1 MRDPLPAYHEQLGEL
16 EGHLEEQGAIG
27 LLYLD
32 LGFLDSIEF
41 DYGTTA
47 YAEVRHRVRNLLEE
61 QRGKDFRSGDI
72 VALDEPG
79 GYGLLIFLDRKR
91 RREVPVVNADLL
103 AARKRLGKS
112 LSKSLG
118 KAAFPYLKSAPAIPV
133 GHGMAL
139 HNPLLLPK
147 RAIRTALDQARLIA
161 EHERALSETDSRQ
174 RLEDVIAGR
183 RIVTAFQPILRMSD
197 RSHLAVEALSRGAPG
212 TGMEAANLLF
222 GAAEHFDLM
231 VELDRLCRSRALLC
245 SGRLPTSTRLFVN
258 TLPASIRDPQFR
270 GKPLIDF
277 LDKAL
282 LAPGR
287 LVIEITEKLVIENYG
302 LFLEEMAYYTE
313 LGMSFAVDDVGSGYS
328 GLEAISR
335 LKPAFLKIDMS
346 LVRNVHESAVNR
358 EMVKAIIS
366 LGHGI
371 GAEVVAEGIEVE
383 EEAEQL
389 VDLGVDYGQGYL
401 LARPEV
407 VPDPRTA

>member
-1 MRDPLPAYHEQLGEL
+1 MDPLPAYHEQLGEL
-16 EGHLEEQGAIG
+16 ASHLEERGALG

-32 LGFLDSIEF
+32 LGFLDSIEV
-41 DYGTTA
+41 DYGA
-47 YAEVRHRVRNLLEE
+47 GAFSEVRQRVRSLLDE
-61 QRGKDFRSGDI
+61 QRGKDFRNGDLL
-72 VALDEPG
+72 ALDEPG
-79 GYGLLIFLDRKR
+79 GYGLMIFLDRKR
-91 RREVPVVNADLL
+91 RREAPLVNADLL
-103 AARKRLGKS
+103 AARKRLGKALTKS
-112 LSKSLG
+112 LS
-118 KAAFPYLKSAPAIPV
+118 KAAFPYLKSAPPILV

-139 HNPLLLPK
+139 HNPLLNPK
-147 RAIRTALDQARLIA
+147 RAIRAALEEAQRIA
-161 EHERALSETDSRQ
+161 EHEGALSEIESRQ
-174 RLEDVIAGR
+174 RLEDLIAGQ

-282 LAPGR
+282 LAPDR

-302 LFLEEMAYYTE
+302 LFLEAMAYYTE

-328 GLEAISR
+328 GLEAISQ

-371 GAEVVAEGIEVE
+371 GAQVVAEGIEVE
-383 EEAEQL
+383 EEAQQL
-389 VDLGVDYGQGYL
+389 VELGVDYGQGYL

-407 VPDPRTA
+407 IPDPRSA